1 MNRMRRT
8 RNAIGVGAAALG
20 LGLLVSCGG
29 DGGSGPNGGDAN
41 FTATIDGSAF
51 TASAAT
57 TVAQISNAGNFAIV
71 GGSGTGAG
79 TSITLALYNIGAPGT
94 YPLGV
99 SGTARGGLGTVGSSS
114 SSLST
119 PLSGTAGSVTITQ
132 VSTTRIAG
140 TFSFVAGVSPVTR
153 TVTNGSF
160 DLPVTGT
167 GTIAVP
173 DYAGSRVDG
182 TINGTPWNA
191 AAVVMVSG
199 PSSGVLAVGFS
210 NLTYQMNLI
219 ISGWTGIGTYTLNT
233 GVSRQM
239 TVTATDG
246 SLKVW
251 GGSGPLSS
259 GTFTVTNAS
268 ATRISGNYDI
278 TLLPSGIGQ
287 AAGNLHLV
295 GTFDIGIA
303 P

>member
-1 MNRMRRT
+1 MNGIRRA
-8 RNAIGVGAAALG
+8 RKAVGGGAAAGMLA
-20 LGLLVSCGG
+20 LLMSCGG

-41 FTATIDGSAF
+41 FTATIDGNDF

-71 GGSGTGAG
+71 GSSGTSTA
-79 TSITLALYNIGAPGT
+79 TSITLILYNIGGPGT

-99 SGTARGGLGTVGSSS
+99 SGTARGGLGTVGTSS

-119 PLSGTAGSVTITQ
+119 PLSGTAGSVTISQ
-132 VSTTRIAG
+132 VSATRIAG
-140 TFSFVAGVSPVTR
+140 TFNFVAGVAPVTK
-153 TVTNGSF
+153 TVTDGSF
-160 DLPVTGT
+160 DLPVTGN
-167 GTIAVP
+167 GSINVP
-173 DYAGSRVDG
+173 DFAGSRVDG

-191 AAVVMVSG
+191 AAVVMVAA
-199 PSSGVLAVGFS
+199 PSSGTLGVGFS

-219 ISGWTGIGTYTLNT
+219 ISGWTGVGTYTMNS

-239 TVTATDG
+239 TVMATDG
-246 SLKVW
+246 SLRLW
-251 GGSGPLSS
+251 GGSGGLTT
-259 GTFTVTNAS
+259 GTFTVVTAT

-278 TLLPSGIGQ
+278 TLQPAAIGQ

-295 GTFDIGIA
+295 GTFDIGIQ

>member
-1 MNRMRRT
+1 MNRIRRT
-8 RNAIGVGAAALG
+8 RSAIGVGAAAMVM
-20 LGLLVSCGG
+20 GLLVSCGG

-41 FTATIDGSAF
+41 FTAKIDGSDF

-57 TVAQISNAGNFAIV
+57 TAAQISGAGNFAIV
-71 GGSGTGAG
+71 GASGTSTG
-79 TSITLALYNIGAPGT
+79 TSITLVLYNIGAPGT

-99 SGTARGGLGTVGSSS
+99 SGTVRGGLGTVGSSS

-119 PLSGTAGSVTITQ
+119 PLNGTAGSVTITQ

-140 TFSFVAGVSPVTR
+140 TFNFVAGVSPVTR
-153 TVTNGSF
+153 TVTDGAF
-160 DLPVTGT
+160 DLPVTGNGSIT
-167 GTIAVP
+167 VP

-191 AAVVMVSG
+191 AAVVMVAA
-199 PSSGVLAVGFS
+199 PSSGTLAVGFS

-239 TVTATDG
+239 TVLATDG

-251 GGSGPLSS
+251 GGSGTLST

-278 TLLPSGIGQ
+278 TLLPSGVGQ